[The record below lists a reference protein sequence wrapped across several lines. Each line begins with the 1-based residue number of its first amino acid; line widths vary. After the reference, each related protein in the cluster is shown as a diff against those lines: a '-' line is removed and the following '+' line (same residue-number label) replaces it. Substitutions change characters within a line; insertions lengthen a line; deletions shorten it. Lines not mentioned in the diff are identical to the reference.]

1 MDLLNLYFTTAIKR
15 ESVKT
20 SLRDIFQAYL
30 SRLRRLCQRIIKY
43 FEAPN

>member
-30 SRLRRLCQRIIKY
+30 WRLRRLCQGIIKY